1 MSSGDVSL
9 SSVLVINIMGY
20 GLQGLCVYVCQFDYK
35 ERVYLWL
42 QVVYVNRD
50 CIGDRGKGIDVK
62 NENGTVYF
70 EICSD
75 KPEVF
80 LPLFGT
86 VPLERRRSRRG
97 TSATH
102 LEVGS
107 EEHHGDD
114 EEEHEEDGSEDGSA
128 DGECSSAVS

>member
-1 MSSGDVSL
+1 
-9 SSVLVINIMGY
+9 MGY

-86 VPLERRRSRRG
+86 VPFRATKVPKRYEREPLRSR
-97 TSATH
+97 
-102 LEVGS
+102 
-107 EEHHGDD
+107 
-114 EEEHEEDGSEDGSA
+114 
-128 DGECSSAVS
+128 